1 MAEPIGELTPYSTAR
16 SLMGTLPTWMDDLD
30 AQRIMAYQV
39 YEQIYK
45 NVPETFMLTQRGTDQ
60 SPIYIP
66 NGRIIVDTTDRYTAT
81 GFGYT
86 TDPAFG
92 STAEQQTALLA
103 FKALFDRERFLSK
116 FAANKK
122 FGLIRGDW
130 FFHIVA
136 DPNRLPG
143 KRISIY
149 TVDPAAVFY
158 VPHPDD
164 LERNMGVHI
173 IEMFEES
180 GEQMIKRQTYSK
192 GPDPYDPET
201 DDGKI
206 WSSLTIHSMDDWQD
220 PAKSPVRTI
229 IEPYPLDPLI
239 TAFPVYHIKNS
250 EEPGNPWGVSEL
262 MGLERVMG
270 AVNQAISDE
279 ELALALEGLGM
290 YATNSGP
297 PTDEEGNETNWILG
311 PGRVVEVAGAD
322 EKSTWFKRVGG
333 IGSVVPYQDHLKFL
347 TQALREGSGTP
358 NIAIGQ
364 VEVTV
369 AESGV
374 ALALQMA
381 PMLGKAEVKDINIR
395 DVSIQ
400 MFYDLKAWLQVYEA
414 INTGLAL
421 VVPQFGP
428 KLPVNVEQEVDRIL
442 KMVEAKIMSLETAR
456 VKLTALGYQ
465 FAANEGDLVVEEAA
479 SVAVASDPFAVRATG
494 ETGAPTQEITTA

>member
-1 MAEPIGELTPYSTAR
+1 MAEAIGELTPYSTAR
-16 SLMGTLPTWMDDLD
+16 ALMGTLPTWMDEYD
-30 AQRIMAYQV
+30 AQRVMAYQV

-45 NVPETFMLTQRGTDQ
+45 NVPETFKLVARGTDA

-92 STAEQQTALLA
+92 STSEQQTALLA
-103 FKALFDRERFLSK
+103 FKTLFDRERFLSK

-158 VPHPDD
+158 VDHPDD
-164 LERNMGVHI
+164 LERKTGVHV
-173 IEMFEES
+173 IEVFEEDGKS
-180 GEQMIKRQTYSK
+180 FIKRQTYSK
-192 GPDPYDPET
+192 GPDPYDPDK

-206 WSSLTIHSMDDWQD
+206 WSSLAIFNVDDWQD
-220 PAKSPVRTI
+220 PAKDPVTVLLAP
-229 IEPYPLDPLI
+229 EPLPDLI
-239 TAFPVYHIKNS
+239 TAFPVYHVKNN

-262 MGLERVMG
+262 MGMERVMG

-290 YATNSGP
+290 YATNAGP
-297 PTDEEGNETNWILG
+297 PTDEQGNEQNWILG
-311 PGRVVEVAGAD
+311 PGRVVEVAGGD
-322 EKSTWFKRVGG
+322 EKTAWFKRVGG
-333 IGSVVPYQDHLKFL
+333 IGSVTPYQDHLDFL
-347 TQALREGSGTP
+347 TKSLREGSSTP
-358 NIAIGQ
+358 SIAIGQ
-364 VEVTV
+364 VDVQV

-381 PMLGKAEVKDINIR
+381 PILSKSEVKDIGIR
-395 DVSIQ
+395 DTCVQ
-400 MFYDLKAWLQVYEA
+400 MFFDLKAWLQVYEA
-414 INTGLAL
+414 TNTGAAL
-421 VVPQFGP
+421 IVPQFGP
-428 KLPVNVEQEVDRIL
+428 KLPVNVDKEVERIVTL
-442 KMVEAKIMSLETAR
+442 VEAKIKSAEWGRKELAKFGYDYDPAEAATIAGETAS
-456 VKLTALGYQ
+456 
-465 FAANEGDLVVEEAA
+465 AAT
-479 SVAVASDPFAVRATG
+479 ASDPFAARANS
-494 ETGAPTQEITTA
+494 EVQQ